1 MRDSLIIG
9 DDFEV
14 NFKGSGMLI
23 LGRISNCDEGDN
35 AYAVV
40 FVV

>member
-1 MRDSLIIG
+1 MRGSLIIG
-9 DDFEV
+9 EDFEV

-23 LGRISNCDEGDN
+23 LGQILDCDEGDN

-40 FVV
+40 FAV